1 VAARDSAVFGD
12 NFTVEKSEAESA
24 VPVALKERFLGKECV
39 SMAGYCLFD
48 ENVGVYEKWRPRYVE
63 DMYSDI
69 IAYAS
74 LSSQSSAIE
83 IGIGT
88 GQATEPFLRTGC
100 AVTAIEIGKN
110 LAEFVSCRYAGYPK
124 FRVENTSFE
133 EFAFEPQTVDLIYSA
148 TAFHWIP
155 SEIGYPKAFDLLRSG
170 GSIALFW
177 NRPFVNRS
185 NDPLHKEIQ
194 SVYMKYRGEVRTQPE
209 YDENKYRSVQDAMS
223 HYGFVDVRL
232 KLYHTTRQFSGD
244 DYVGLLNTY
253 SDHLNMETSMRLRF
267 EADIK
272 KAIESFGGIVT
283 VYDTIDLHMGRKP

>member
-1 VAARDSAVFGD
+1 
-12 NFTVEKSEAESA
+12 
-24 VPVALKERFLGKECV
+24 
-39 SMAGYCLFD
+39 
-48 ENVGVYEKWRPRYVE
+48 
-63 DMYSDI
+63 
-69 IAYAS
+69 
-74 LSSQSSAIE
+74 
-83 IGIGT
+83 
-88 GQATEPFLRTGC
+88 TGC

-124 FRVENTSFE
+124 FRVENISFE
-133 EFAFEPQTVDLIYSA
+133 EFACEPQTLDLVYSA

-155 SEIGYPKAFDLLRSG
+155 PEIGYPKAFELLRSG

-185 NDPLHKEIQ
+185 NDLLHKEIQ
-194 SVYMKYRGEVRTQPE
+194 SIYMKYRGEVRTQPE
-209 YDENKYRSVQDAMS
+209 YDADKYRSVQDAMCR
-223 HYGFVDVRL
+223 YGFVDVRL

-253 SDHLNMETSMRLRF
+253 SDHLNMDTSMRLRF